1 MKHLVLL
8 HSGRK
13 SNSAILGFPIHI
25 QAAISSSNWL
35 SFQVNMRILP
45 LDEVGEKKAAAFCF
59 VDCSQQETFWR
70 LILAGDV
77 SVKQNKQFALSQ
89 L

>member
-1 MKHLVLL
+1 M
-8 HSGRK
+8 
-13 SNSAILGFPIHI
+13 
-25 QAAISSSNWL
+25 
-35 SFQVNMRILP
+35 
-45 LDEVGEKKAAAFCF
+45 DEVGEKKAAAFCF